1 MKQIN
6 EDLLENIEFELSKH
20 ITSCENDFID
30 GIEELRKQPDVD
42 IDELEDLGEQPEQI
56 YSASIA
62 DRLCDQDVLAMVESV
77 QSVLGCISGKHFRSD
92 NPTSEYTAQ
101 LADDASNALFELGEA
116 TLTWHEVKEL
126 MKGEN

>member
-20 ITSCENDFID
+20 VTSCENDFID
-30 GIEELRKQPDVD
+30 GIKELRKRADID

-62 DRLCDQDVLAMVESV
+62 DRLCEQDVLAMVESV
-77 QSVLGCISGKHFRSD
+77 QSVLYRIASKS
-92 NPTSEYTAQ
+92 NSETAE
-101 LADDASNALFELGEA
+101 LADDVACALEDLGEA